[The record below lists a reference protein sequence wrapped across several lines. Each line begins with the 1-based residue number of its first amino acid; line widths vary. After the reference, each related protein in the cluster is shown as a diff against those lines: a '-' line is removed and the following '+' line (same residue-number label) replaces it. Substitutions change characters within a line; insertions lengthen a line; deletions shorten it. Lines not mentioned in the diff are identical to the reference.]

1 MKRTTSGRT
10 AAVLA
15 AIACTFQFVPS
26 GCVSA
31 SPGSHEHRAATTSV
45 LAGEHFSF
53 ELPFRAGT
61 GYAWTATGFD
71 AARILTLVSQESR
84 VASTEPS
91 VGGPMTEQFVFRGVA
106 PGRTTV
112 RFELRRPWERDV
124 SPVETRDLSVTVT
137 MPEAY

>member
-1 MKRTTSGRT
+1 MKRTNPGGT

-15 AIACTFQFVPS
+15 AIACTFQFVPC
-26 GCVSA
+26 GCVSVSSGA
-31 SPGSHEHRAATTSV
+31 REEPAATTTSV

-71 AARILTLVSQESR
+71 ARILTLVSQESR
-84 VASTEPS
+84 DASTEPS